1 MNYTELADELASDV
15 VTLGAIGSIAY
26 LGLNGVT
33 DTFVIGTVAG
43 LGGYAVLKRRDA
55 SGTSNSD

>member
-1 MNYTELADELASDV
+1 MNVNKLADELASDV

-43 LGGYAVLKRRDA
+43 LGGYAVLKRREA
-55 SGTSNSD
+55 SDTAN